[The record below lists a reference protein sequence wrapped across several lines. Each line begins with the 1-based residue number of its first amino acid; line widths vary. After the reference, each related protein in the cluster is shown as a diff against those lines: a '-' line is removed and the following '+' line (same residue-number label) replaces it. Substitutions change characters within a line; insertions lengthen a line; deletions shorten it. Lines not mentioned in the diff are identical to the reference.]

1 MRTVYLRS
9 HGIKVDNDEGRFCL
23 VVETEYGEDDEMLLQ
38 VDIHDDVL
46 GFWENLRSTI
56 GRYAAEAADARA
68 TMPQPVTTPVD
79 DVYAAIDAG
88 YALDDP
94 KSPGYHDRMVD

>member
-1 MRTVYLRS
+1 MNRATEVV
-9 HGIKVDNDEGRFCL
+9 IDDNEGRYTMI
-23 VVETEYGEDDEMLLQ
+23 VTDEDGTRQ
-38 VDIHDDVL
+38 TIDIHDCVL
-46 GFWENLRSTI
+46 EFYERVRTEI
-56 GRYAAEAADARA
+56 GPYYAEYDSARYS
-68 TMPQPVTTPVD
+68 MPQPVTVAVE